1 MWFFFFVYAEM
12 SFLLF
17 ALQAI
22 SKTNTCYVLLSHI
35 FCTHNLPSLFFFFF
49 TQFHFL
55 LPSVLACFA
64 SSHLQVGGGGRT
76 TNVVFFR
83 HLWGHWWHFRTL
95 VFPSVF
101 LAGNGNVFFP
111 IPPLGVAV
119 GNVKNTKAHFGLY
132 ESYAGFFFFFFPC
145 CNCVGTK
152 CARNSFAHKE
162 HGKTMTSQ
170 DR

>member
-1 MWFFFFVYAEM
+1 M

-35 FCTHNLPSLFFFFF
+35 FFVRIIYHLCFSFFLPNSTFFSRPSWPASLAAISKSVVEDELLTSFSFGIFEDTDDTFVHLSFLQFFLQETEMFFF
-49 TQFHFL
+49 
-55 LPSVLACFA
+55 S
-64 SSHLQVGGGGRT
+64 
-76 TNVVFFR
+76 
-83 HLWGHWWHFRTL
+83 
-95 VFPSVF
+95 
-101 LAGNGNVFFP
+101 

-132 ESYAGFFFFFFPC
+132 ESYAGFFFFFFFPC

>member
-49 TQFHFL
+49 LPNSTFFSRPSWSASLAAISKSVVEDEL
-55 LPSVLACFA
+55 LTSF
-64 SSHLQVGGGGRT
+64 SFGIFG
-76 TNVVFFR
+76 
-83 HLWGHWWHFRTL
+83 GHWWHFRTL

-101 LAGNGNVFFP
+101 LAGNGNVFFFDTASWSCSRKRQKYKSALRFVRVLRGFLLLLLL
-111 IPPLGVAV
+111 PLLQLRWYKVR
-119 GNVKNTKAHFGLY
+119 TQFIR
-132 ESYAGFFFFFFPC
+132 
-145 CNCVGTK
+145 T
-152 CARNSFAHKE
+152 
-162 HGKTMTSQ
+162 
-170 DR
+170 